1 LLNQLRVRYGRRFTL
16 EANAGTICEYSGLNM
31 KSNPSNMVSLIR
43 TIRPETFWDEVI
55 SEPKIVLLLCMPH
68 DEAFPRQQRVL
79 EEIAGIY
86 RERIKVVLPEE
97 AFIEVFKKNLN
108 IVGTPTFLI
117 LKRGKEIARIW
128 GESDR
133 ETLIQTLLDTVRKVL
148 KENW

>member
-1 LLNQLRVRYGRRFTL
+1 
-16 EANAGTICEYSGLNM
+16 
-31 KSNPSNMVSLIR
+31 MVSLIQ
-43 TIRPETFWDEVI
+43 TIRPENFCDEVI

-117 LKRGKEIARIW
+117 LKRGKEIARVW
-128 GESDR
+128 GESDK

>member
-1 LLNQLRVRYGRRFTL
+1 
-16 EANAGTICEYSGLNM
+16 M
-31 KSNPSNMVSLIR
+31 KSNPSDGVSFIHA
-43 TIRPETFWDEVI
+43 IRPETYGDEVI
-55 SEPKIVLLLCMPH
+55 GESKIVLLLCMPH
-68 DEAFPRQQRVL
+68 DEAFPRQEKVL

-97 AFIEVFKKNLN
+97 AFLEVFKKNLH

-117 LKRGKEIARIW
+117 LKQGKEIARVW

-133 ETLIQTLLDTVRKVL
+133 ETLIQAVRDTASKVL

>member
-1 LLNQLRVRYGRRFTL
+1 
-16 EANAGTICEYSGLNM
+16 
-31 KSNPSNMVSLIR
+31 MVSLIQ
-43 TIRPETFWDEVI
+43 TIRPETFWDEVM

-68 DEAFPRQQRVL
+68 DDAFPRQQRVL

-97 AFIEVFKKNLN
+97 AFIEVFKNNLN

-117 LKRGKEIARIW
+117 LKEGKEIARVW

-133 ETLIQTLLDTVRKVL
+133 EKLVQILLDTVRNVL
-148 KENW
+148 NENW

>member
-1 LLNQLRVRYGRRFTL
+1 
-16 EANAGTICEYSGLNM
+16 
-31 KSNPSNMVSLIR
+31 MVSLIHI
-43 TIRPETFWDEVI
+43 IRPETFGDEVI
-55 SEPKIVLLLCMPH
+55 SEQKIVLLLCMPH
-68 DEAFPRQQRVL
+68 DDAFPRQQRVI

-97 AFIEVFKKNLN
+97 ASIEVFKKNLN

-133 ETLIQTLLDTVRKVL
+133 EKLVQILLDTVRKVL